1 MSQRQEALLR
11 QLHEHPA
18 GLSIDDLAEALGI
31 TRPAVRQHLAALE
44 AEGLVAPGAQR
55 RTAGRPVQSY
65 VLAPK
70 GRERFPRQYGFLAG
84 QLIKAVARREG
95 PDGLEALLREQAAEM
110 AQGLAFRVAGQAPLE
125 ATVAILNELGYEA
138 KQAGPDAI
146 AATNCVYHAL
156 AQEHPQIC
164 AFDLELL
171 RRLGGQEVTH
181 EACMLRGSDACRFRF
196 SS

>member
-18 GLSIDDLAEALGI
+18 GLSIDDLAEAMGV

-44 AEGLVAPGAQR
+44 ADGLVAPGAQR
-55 RTAGRPVQSY
+55 RTAGRPVQAY

-95 PDGLEALLREQAAEM
+95 PEGLELRKEAVSPRIASSRLRVFEHGGCVAAP
-110 AQGLAFRVAGQAPLE
+110 GRWTGRFTLASRGPPARPEGPESAGR
-125 ATVAILNELGYEA
+125 
-138 KQAGPDAI
+138 AG
-146 AATNCVYHAL
+146 
-156 AQEHPQIC
+156 
-164 AFDLELL
+164 
-171 RRLGGQEVTH
+171 
-181 EACMLRGSDACRFRF
+181 
-196 SS
+196 